1 MKVVD
6 FTCTFQLLS
15 ESMMMTMI
23 GYMIVTITAY
33 FSQDYLDSPS
43 PHQAHLGG
51 NQFPIF
57 ESVSPAKLL
66 KQIYPV
72 VVYTK
77 RKRKTRKKARQ
88 FHLTFLYS

>member
-33 FSQDYLDSPS
+33 F
-43 PHQAHLGG
+43 
-51 NQFPIF
+51 FPRL
-57 ESVSPAKLL
+57 P
-66 KQIYPV
+66 
-72 VVYTK
+72 
-77 RKRKTRKKARQ
+77 
-88 FHLTFLYS
+88 